1 MLEWE
6 DNATAVRYCP
16 DHDEYSGFNVDTEV
30 ATAGSPFITKILR
43 KTTMIRYSLLGTV
56 LLVPGAFA
64 DTTLTFED
72 QRPDAAPTTTN
83 LVIKGNV
90 IGIIDHADTERL
102 VAVFKRSDSSF
113 TFINHQHRQYT
124 VISEAWMAEATQ
136 RTKAA
141 MKRMEGQM
149 QKQME
154 NIPPQYRGMVQ
165 QGRMMM
171 PMMAP
176 MMSGASAPMPARTYM
191 PYGMENIGGFSCR
204 RIDVMESGKK
214 VQQLCVTNA
223 AGLKIPSSDHATFQA
238 MLGVTER
245 LANQG
250 LFSFGFKTPTVV
262 QSGGNT
268 QGIPVIIKD
277 LKTHSTVT
285 LQETSFETVDADT
298 LQPPKDYL
306 EAKIPLPVM

>member
-1 MLEWE
+1 MALPPLPHGRRRFG
-6 DNATAVRYCP
+6 V
-16 DHDEYSGFNVDTEV
+16 DEKDFEE
-30 ATAGSPFITKILR
+30 
-43 KTTMIRYSLLGTV
+43 TTMIRYLLLGTV
-56 LLVPGAFA
+56 LFVPCAFA
-64 DTTLTFED
+64 DTTLIFED
-72 QRPDAAPTTTN
+72 QRPDAAPTTTK
-83 LVIKGNV
+83 LVIKDNL
-90 IGIIDHADTERL
+90 IGISEHTDTERL
-102 VAVFKRSDSSF
+102 VAVFNRSDSSF
-113 TFINHQHRQYT
+113 TFIDHRHRQYT
-124 VISEAWMAEATQ
+124 VMSEAWMADATQ
-136 RTKAA
+136 RAKAA

-176 MMSGASAPMPARTYM
+176 MMSGASSPMPARTYM
-191 PYGMENIGGFSCR
+191 PYGMENIGGLSCR

-214 VQQLCVTNA
+214 VQQLCVTDA
-223 AGLKIPSSDHATFQA
+223 AALKIPSSDYGTFQA

-250 LFSFGFKTPTVV
+250 LSSFGFKTPTVT
-262 QSGGNT
+262 QSGSNT
-268 QGIPVIIKD
+268 QGIPIIIRD
-277 LKTHSTVT
+277 LQTHSTAT
-285 LQETSFETVDADT
+285 LQETSFDTVDADA

>member
-1 MLEWE
+1 MRGQP
-6 DNATAVRYCP
+6 NGARYGP
-16 DHDEYSGFNVDTEV
+16 DHDEYNGAYANTDM
-30 ATAGSPFITKILR
+30 ATAGSASTKKIYR
-43 KTTMIRYSLLGTV
+43 KTTMIRYLLLGTV
-56 LLVPGAFA
+56 LLVPHAFA
-64 DTTLTFED
+64 DTTLVFED
-72 QRPDAAPTTTN
+72 QRPDAAPTTTKLLIKDN
-83 LVIKGNV
+83 L
-90 IGIIDHADTERL
+90 IGISEQADTERL
-102 VAVFKRSDSSF
+102 VAVFNRSDSSF

-124 VISEAWMAEATQ
+124 VMSEAWMADATQ

-141 MKRMEGQM
+141 MKRMEGQA

-176 MMSGASAPMPARTYM
+176 MMSGASTPMPAKTYM

-204 RIDVMESGKK
+204 RIDVMEGGKK
-214 VQQLCVTNA
+214 VQQLCVTDA
-223 AGLKIPSSDHATFQA
+223 AGLKIPSSDYATFQA

-250 LFSFGFKTPTVV
+250 LFSFGFKTPTVT

-268 QGIPVIIKD
+268 QGIPVIIKE
-277 LKTHSTVT
+277 LKTRSTIT
-285 LQETSFETVDADT
+285 LQETSFDTVDADT